1 MGGGGVVTSAMRFRA
16 RESITAG
23 KRIKRN
29 PVNTDTNG
37 TCHSVRIIRVSVL
50 SGLSEKTS
58 GTRFIDINTKADSF
72 TRKRCLIS

>member
-1 MGGGGVVTSAMRFRA
+1 MPCAGKHKNSFRA

-29 PVNTDTNG
+29 PVNTDTKG
-37 TCHSVRIIRVSVL
+37 TCHSVRIILVSVL

-58 GTRFIDINTKADSF
+58 GTHVLSI
-72 TRKRCLIS
+72 